1 MVMLNNFSI
10 SKCACV
16 AACIYLGLSNYALA
30 AGRGYFFVVGDS
42 QRLAANEDASAEEG
56 LQQTLNLNFSPE
68 NREKLRRALDDY
80 ARSVDENHEQIEAR
94 RKAMHESIEA
104 RFLDADTDGDG
115 MVTRQEAT
123 EKLPQIAR
131 HFNQVDTNEDGAIT
145 IDELEEA
152 QARILERRK
161 AAEMAIEEK
170 KLQAA
175 VEAVVN
181 KQAETAPTKPIEAIP
196 SKHKDARQTSVYL
209 KKRSY

>member
-1 MVMLNNFSI
+1 MLNNFSI

-42 QRLAANEDASAEEG
+42 QRLAANEGASAEEG

-181 KQAETAPTKPIEAIP
+181 KQAETAPAKPIEAIP
-196 SKHKDARQTSVYL
+196 SKHKDARQTSVNL